1 MHNFF
6 HFLPSASVGG
16 APINVLRLVMNS
28 DASKYKHVVLVPN
41 DNLKY
46 IQKLKEKNIE
56 YKIIPSISV
65 NLFSITKIIS
75 IIFKIKI
82 NHKNIILVSHGRGAS
97 FIIRPIGILLNL
109 NNIHFYRGYTSSYG
123 IKNKFASNYL
133 RYLDAFLCRWG
144 ITIAV
149 GSDEYNLIKK
159 DLNPKNL
166 IRIRNPVP
174 RIKWIENKLDF
185 KYHFVFVGRRSYQKG
200 FDHCLEIS
208 KCFPEINFLWV
219 GAREKNQF
227 IQEEIPK
234 NLTLSDYMD
243 QDEIFNSSRYIIC
256 TSRWEGCSTI
266 ISECVISIK
275 PFISLYC
282 DGVTEFKVKNINE
295 KNFFK
300 KIEYMKEFIVKNN
313 YDEQKVIAGELYR
326 HFYEDLNVPKN
337 IKKLYEYTESYI
349 ANR

>member
-1 MHNFF
+1 M
-6 HFLPSASVGG
+6 
-16 APINVLRLVMNS
+16 R
-28 DASKYKHVVLVPN
+28 
-41 DNLKY
+41 
-46 IQKLKEKNIE
+46 KELE
-56 YKIIPSISV
+56 
-65 NLFSITKIIS
+65 
-75 IIFKIKI
+75 KIK
-82 NHKNIILVSHGRGAS
+82 KTESPPEV
-97 FIIRPIGILLNL
+97 IRNL
-109 NNIHFYRGYTSSYG
+109 YSKEE
-123 IKNKFASNYL
+123 IKEFLKLYADLPTTVHNKKQN
-133 RYLDAFLCRWG
+133 
-144 ITIAV
+144 V
-149 GSDEYNLIKK
+149 IKK
-159 DLNPKNL
+159 RWLQGYN
-166 IRIRNPVP
+166 
-174 RIKWIENKLDF
+174 EKLEKIFYERLKKQIGDF

-208 KCFPEINFLWV
+208 KCFPKINFLWV

-300 KIEYMKEFIVKNN
+300 KIEYMKEFIVENN

-326 HFYEDLNVPKN
+326 HFYEDLNVSKN